1 MSGALYD
8 QLGEALRAQRERFG
22 ADAFD
27 NRRRVIS
34 LLADSLPEARREIR
48 AIASALDEGAMEA
61 LSSVERRLLGMEMD
75 RQADKLEQSV
85 GLRPDLAK
93 QVIRALA
100 YALDLGPPPSVYEAA
115 PAPSAPPPQ
124 DWAGMSQ
131 PTAAASSYH
140 PPPSHSVSPAPV
152 ISPTHY
158 APQQPHAPQQPA
170 PSSLGLEKVL
180 FTFQGT
186 PITRLHAAIA
196 AGVVALGVLVL
207 PMLGNGGGGA
217 PAPHTLPEVQLS
229 DAGYAG
235 EMNDT
240 GVQAKETLES
250 NVGSPTP
257 ITVPGG
263 QRVTTK
269 QVVDMMRADANVIL
283 IDVLV
288 DPHNVTAQGARY
300 VPAAGQPGGFNDAA
314 QAQTVQALRNV
325 TGGRNDR
332 PLVFFCA
339 GAACW
344 ESYNAV
350 LRARAAGYTRLY
362 WYRGGLASWHA
373 AGLPMQNLP
382 PPSN

>member
-115 PAPSAPPPQ
+115 PAPSAPPAQ

-131 PTAAASSYH
+131 PTAAASYH
-140 PPPSHSVSPAPV
+140 PPPSHSASLAPG

-170 PSSLGLEKVL
+170 QSPLGLEKVL

-186 PITRLHAAIA
+186 PITRLHGAIA
-196 AGVVALGVLVL
+196 AGVVALGVLAL
-207 PMLGNGGGGA
+207 PLLGNGGA
-217 PAPHTLPEVQLS
+217 TPSPHALPDVQLS

-235 EMNDT
+235 EMHDT
-240 GVQAKETLES
+240 GVQAKDSLES

-263 QRVTTK
+263 QRITTK

-314 QAQTVQALRNV
+314 QAQTVQALRNL

-362 WYRGGLASWHA
+362 WYRGGLASWRA

-382 PPSN
+382 PPTN